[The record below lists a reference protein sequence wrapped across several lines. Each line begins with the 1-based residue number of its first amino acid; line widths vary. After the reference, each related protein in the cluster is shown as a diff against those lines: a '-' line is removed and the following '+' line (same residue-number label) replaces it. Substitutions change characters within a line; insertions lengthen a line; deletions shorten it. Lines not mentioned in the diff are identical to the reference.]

1 MIDNKRTDSFANR
14 LKAALEEKHLT
25 AAEVAKRTG
34 LSKAQLS
41 QYTNGV
47 YEAKQRAV
55 YLLAQ
60 ALNVSE
66 AWLMGYDVPMEKK
79 PLEATLLEKGKIF
92 PIETQQ
98 VPLVGT
104 IAAGEP
110 IFAEEDFEC
119 YIELG
124 SRIRCDYCLRVK
136 GDSMI
141 NARIYDGDI
150 VFIHKQPDVEDGEIA
165 AVLVDDEAT
174 LKRVYKSGDAIMLV
188 AENPNYK
195 PITVTASDYANVIIL
210 GKAVAFQ
217 GGIK

>member
-1 MIDNKRTDSFANR
+1 MDSLYENIRRRREALGISQEELAKRLGYKSRSSINKIELGINDLPQSKIKDFA
-14 LKAALEEKHLT
+14 AALSTT
-25 AAEVAKRTG
+25 ASR
-34 LSKAQLS
+34 
-41 QYTNGV
+41 
-47 YEAKQRAV
+47 
-55 YLLAQ
+55 
-60 ALNVSE
+60 
-66 AWLMGYDVPMEKK
+66 LMGWDSEQNSTEVD
-79 PLEATLLEKGKIF
+79 LLEKGKIL
-92 PIETQQ
+92 PIETQR
-98 VPLVGT
+98 VPLLGS
-104 IAAGEP
+104 IAAGQP